1 MINRPEANFLL
12 QMILDRL
19 ENICRV
25 AVIRQ
30 NRLDLL
36 EKVPAQFDED
46 PELIDLQEI
55 GLKLVEEHRLDELWM

>member
-1 MINRPEANFLL
+1 MINRREANFLL

-25 AVIRQ
+25 AVIHQ

-36 EKVPAQFDED
+36 EKAQAQFDED
-46 PELIDLQEI
+46 PELTDLQEI
-55 GLKLVEEHRLDELWM
+55 GKKLVEEYRLDA

>member
-1 MINRPEANFLL
+1 MINRREANFLL

-25 AVIRQ
+25 AVIHQ

-36 EKVPAQFDED
+36 EKAPAQFDED
-46 PELIDLQEI
+46 PELTDLQEI
-55 GLKLVEEHRLDELWM
+55 GKKLVEEYRLDA